1 MTSVDYECHCCG
13 EGFEDLR
20 NRETHR
26 QTCAKRSS
34 NKTLFSE
41 VDKAFLVLANKIND
55 LRFTGYYSDQ
65 KISELLDKV
74 SELQRQV

>member
-1 MTSVDYECHCCG
+1 
-13 EGFEDLR
+13 
-20 NRETHR
+20 
-26 QTCAKRSS
+26 
-34 NKTLFSE
+34 